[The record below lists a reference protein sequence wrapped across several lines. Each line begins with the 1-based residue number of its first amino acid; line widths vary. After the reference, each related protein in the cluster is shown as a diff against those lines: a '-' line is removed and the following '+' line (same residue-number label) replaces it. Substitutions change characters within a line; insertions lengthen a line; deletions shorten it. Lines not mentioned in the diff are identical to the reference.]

1 MWVRHAFPATGYR
14 ERAIGWG
21 GSVMQFTSAEKVLI
35 VGGTLSLVF
44 SFVMGFVLSRAR
56 LKDPAADHAW
66 LLQAHRVALWEGFML
81 LGLVFAVELS
91 TLSQGWETLA
101 ASLLVAAAALQA
113 ASAIANL
120 VQGIPDQFV
129 QRQLGYQL
137 AAANA
142 ALGAVGLVILVVGVF
157 KGL

>member
-1 MWVRHAFPATGYR
+1 MH
-14 ERAIGWG
+14 
-21 GSVMQFTSAEKVLI
+21 FTHAEKVLI
-35 VGGTLSLVF
+35 VGGTLSLTF

-56 LKDPAADHAW
+56 LKEPSADHAW

-81 LGLVFAVELS
+81 LGLVFAIELS
-91 TLSQGWETLA
+91 TLSRGLESLA
-101 ASLLVAAAALQA
+101 AWLLVAAAALQA

-129 QRQLGYQL
+129 ERRLGYRL
-137 AAANA
+137 AATNA
-142 ALGAVGLVILVVGVF
+142 VLGAAGLVILLVGVF

>member
-1 MWVRHAFPATGYR
+1 MD
-14 ERAIGWG
+14 
-21 GSVMQFTSAEKVLI
+21 FTTADKVLI

-44 SFVMGFVLSRAR
+44 SFVVGFVLSRAR

-91 TLSQGWETLA
+91 TLSQGLETAA

-113 ASAIANL
+113 GSAIANL

-129 QRQLGYQL
+129 ERRLGYQL

-142 ALGAVGLVILVVGVF
+142 GLGAIGLVILLVGVL

>member
-1 MWVRHAFPATGYR
+1 MH
-14 ERAIGWG
+14 
-21 GSVMQFTSAEKVLI
+21 FTTAEKVLI

-44 SFVMGFVLSRAR
+44 SFAMGFILSRAR
-56 LKDPAADHAW
+56 LKEPSADHAW

-91 TLSQGWETLA
+91 TLSQGLETLA
-101 ASLLVAAAALQA
+101 AWLLVAAAALQA

-120 VQGIPDQFV
+120 VQRIPDQFV
-129 QRQLGYQL
+129 ERRLGYQL
-137 AAANA
+137 AATNA
-142 ALGAVGLVILVVGVF
+142 VLGAIGLVILLVGVF

>member
-1 MWVRHAFPATGYR
+1 MH
-14 ERAIGWG
+14 
-21 GSVMQFTSAEKVLI
+21 FTTAEKVLI

-44 SFVMGFVLSRAR
+44 SFAMGFILSRAR
-56 LKDPAADHAW
+56 LKEPSADHAW

-91 TLSQGWETLA
+91 TLSQGLETLA
-101 ASLLVAAAALQA
+101 AWLLVAAAALQA

-120 VQGIPDQFV
+120 VQRIPDQFV
-129 QRQLGYQL
+129 ERRLGYQL
-137 AAANA
+137 AATNA
-142 ALGAVGLVILVVGVF
+142 VLGAIGLVIILVGVF

>member
-1 MWVRHAFPATGYR
+1 MH
-14 ERAIGWG
+14 
-21 GSVMQFTSAEKVLI
+21 FTNAEKVLV

-44 SFVMGFVLSRAR
+44 SFAMGFVLSRAR
-56 LKDPAADHAW
+56 LKDPSADHAW

-91 TLSQGWETLA
+91 TLSQGLETLA
-101 ASLLVAAAALQA
+101 AWLLVAAAALQA

-129 QRQLGYQL
+129 ERRLGYQL
-137 AAANA
+137 AATNA
-142 ALGAVGLVILVVGVF
+142 VLGTAGLAILLVGVF

>member
-1 MWVRHAFPATGYR
+1 MH
-14 ERAIGWG
+14 
-21 GSVMQFTSAEKVLI
+21 FTNAEKVLI
-35 VGGTLSLVF
+35 VGGTLSLIF
-44 SFVMGFVLSRAR
+44 SFAMGFILSRAR
-56 LKDPAADHAW
+56 LKDPSADHSW

-91 TLSQGWETLA
+91 TLSQGLETLA
-101 ASLLVAAAALQA
+101 AWLLVAAAALQA

-129 QRQLGYQL
+129 ERRLGYKL
-137 AAANA
+137 AATNA
-142 ALGAVGLVILVVGVF
+142 VLATIGLVILLVGVF

>member
-1 MWVRHAFPATGYR
+1 MH
-14 ERAIGWG
+14 
-21 GSVMQFTSAEKVLI
+21 FTAAEKVLI

-44 SFVMGFVLSRAR
+44 SFAMGFVLSRAR
-56 LKDPAADHAW
+56 LKDPSADHAW

-91 TLSQGWETLA
+91 TLSHGMETLA
-101 ASLLVAAAALQA
+101 AWLLVAAAALQA

-129 QRQLGYQL
+129 ERRLGYQL

-142 ALGAVGLVILVVGVF
+142 GLGAIGLVILLVGVF

>member
-1 MWVRHAFPATGYR
+1 MH
-14 ERAIGWG
+14 
-21 GSVMQFTSAEKVLI
+21 FTAAEKVLI

-44 SFVMGFVLSRAR
+44 SFAMGFILSRAR
-56 LKDPAADHAW
+56 LKEPSADHAW

-91 TLSQGWETLA
+91 TLSQGLETLA
-101 ASLLVAAAALQA
+101 AWLLVAAAALQA

-129 QRQLGYQL
+129 ERRLGYQL
-137 AAANA
+137 AATNA
-142 ALGAVGLVILVVGVF
+142 VLGAIGLVILLVGVF

>member
-1 MWVRHAFPATGYR
+1 MH
-14 ERAIGWG
+14 
-21 GSVMQFTSAEKVLI
+21 FTNAEKVLV

-44 SFVMGFVLSRAR
+44 SFVMGFILSRAR
-56 LKDPAADHAW
+56 LKNPSADHAW

-91 TLSQGWETLA
+91 TLSQGLETLA
-101 ASLLVAAAALQA
+101 AWLLVAAAALQA
-113 ASAIANL
+113 GSAIANL

-129 QRQLGYQL
+129 ERRLGYQL
-137 AAANA
+137 AATNA
-142 ALGAVGLVILVVGVF
+142 VLGAIGLVILLVGVF

>member
-1 MWVRHAFPATGYR
+1 MH
-14 ERAIGWG
+14 
-21 GSVMQFTSAEKVLI
+21 FTSAEKVLI
-35 VGGTLSLVF
+35 VGGTLNLVF
-44 SFVMGFVLSRAR
+44 AFAMGFILSRAR
-56 LKDPAADHAW
+56 LKTPSADHGW

-91 TLSQGWETLA
+91 TLSRGLETLA
-101 ASLLVAAAALQA
+101 AWLLVAAAALQA

-129 QRQLGYQL
+129 ERRLGYQL
-137 AAANA
+137 AATNA
-142 ALGAVGLVILVVGVF
+142 VLGAIGLVILLVGVF

>member
-1 MWVRHAFPATGYR
+1 MH
-14 ERAIGWG
+14 
-21 GSVMQFTSAEKVLI
+21 FTTAEKVLI

-44 SFVMGFVLSRAR
+44 SFVMGFILSRAR
-56 LKDPAADHAW
+56 LRDPSADHGW

-91 TLSQGWETLA
+91 TLSPGLETLA
-101 ASLLVAAAALQA
+101 AWLLVAAAALQA

-129 QRQLGYQL
+129 ERRLGYQL
-137 AAANA
+137 AATNA
-142 ALGAVGLVILVVGVF
+142 VLGAIGLVILLVGVF

>member
-1 MWVRHAFPATGYR
+1 MH
-14 ERAIGWG
+14 
-21 GSVMQFTSAEKVLI
+21 FTNAEKVLV

-44 SFVMGFVLSRAR
+44 SFVMGFILSRAR
-56 LKDPAADHAW
+56 LKDPSADHAW

-91 TLSQGWETLA
+91 TLSQGLETLA
-101 ASLLVAAAALQA
+101 AWLLVTAAALQA

-120 VQGIPDQFV
+120 VQGVPDQFV
-129 QRQLGYQL
+129 ERRLGYQL
-137 AAANA
+137 AATNA
-142 ALGAVGLVILVVGVF
+142 VLGAIGLVILLVGVF

>member
-1 MWVRHAFPATGYR
+1 MH
-14 ERAIGWG
+14 
-21 GSVMQFTSAEKVLI
+21 FTTAEKVLI

-56 LKDPAADHAW
+56 LKDPSADHTW

-91 TLSQGWETLA
+91 NLSQGLETLA

-129 QRQLGYQL
+129 ERRLGYQL

-142 ALGAVGLVILVVGVF
+142 VLGAVGLVVVLVGVF

>member
-1 MWVRHAFPATGYR
+1 MH
-14 ERAIGWG
+14 
-21 GSVMQFTSAEKVLI
+21 FTNAEKVLV
-35 VGGTLSLVF
+35 VGGVLSLVF
-44 SFVMGFVLSRAR
+44 SFVMGFILSRAR
-56 LKDPAADHAW
+56 LKNPSADHAW

-91 TLSQGWETLA
+91 TLSQGVETLA
-101 ASLLVAAAALQA
+101 AWLLVAAAALQA
-113 ASAIANL
+113 GSAIANL

-129 QRQLGYQL
+129 ERRLGYQL

-142 ALGAVGLVILVVGVF
+142 VLGAIGLVMLLVGVF

>member
-1 MWVRHAFPATGYR
+1 MH
-14 ERAIGWG
+14 
-21 GSVMQFTSAEKVLI
+21 FTNAEKVLI
-35 VGGTLSLVF
+35 VGGVLSLVF
-44 SFVMGFVLSRAR
+44 SFVMGFILSRAR
-56 LKDPAADHAW
+56 LKEPSADHAW

-91 TLSQGWETLA
+91 TLSQGLETLA
-101 ASLLVAAAALQA
+101 AWLLVAAAALQA

-129 QRQLGYQL
+129 ERRLGYQL

-142 ALGAVGLVILVVGVF
+142 GLGAIGLVILLVGVF

>member
-1 MWVRHAFPATGYR
+1 MH
-14 ERAIGWG
+14 
-21 GSVMQFTSAEKVLI
+21 FTNAEKVLI
-35 VGGTLSLVF
+35 VGGVLSLVF
-44 SFVMGFVLSRAR
+44 SFVMGFILSRAR
-56 LKDPAADHAW
+56 LKEPAADHAW
-66 LLQAHRVALWEGFML
+66 LLQAHRVALWEGFMM

-91 TLSQGWETLA
+91 TLSQAWETLA
-101 ASLLVAAAALQA
+101 AWLLVAAAALQA

-129 QRQLGYQL
+129 ERRLGYRL

-142 ALGAVGLVILVVGVF
+142 VLGAVGLVILLVGVF

>member
-1 MWVRHAFPATGYR
+1 MH
-14 ERAIGWG
+14 
-21 GSVMQFTSAEKVLI
+21 FTNAEKVLV

-44 SFVMGFVLSRAR
+44 SFVMGFILSRAR
-56 LKDPAADHAW
+56 LKDPSADHAW

-91 TLSQGWETLA
+91 TLSQGLETLA
-101 ASLLVAAAALQA
+101 AWLLVAAAALQA

-120 VQGIPDQFV
+120 LQGVPDQFAE
-129 QRQLGYQL
+129 RRLGYQL
-137 AAANA
+137 AATNA
-142 ALGAVGLVILVVGVF
+142 VLGAIGLVILLVGVF

>member
-1 MWVRHAFPATGYR
+1 MH
-14 ERAIGWG
+14 
-21 GSVMQFTSAEKVLI
+21 FTSAEKVLI

-44 SFVMGFVLSRAR
+44 SFVIGFVLSRAR

-129 QRQLGYQL
+129 QRRLGYQL

-142 ALGAVGLVILVVGVF
+142 GLGAVGLVILVVGVF

>member
-1 MWVRHAFPATGYR
+1 MDFPTA
-14 ERAIGWG
+14 A
-21 GSVMQFTSAEKVLI
+21 KVLI

-44 SFVMGFVLSRAR
+44 SFVMGFILSRAR
-56 LKDPAADHAW
+56 LKDPSADHAW

-91 TLSQGWETLA
+91 TLSQSLETLA
-101 ASLLVAAAALQA
+101 AWLLVAAAALQA

-120 VQGIPDQFV
+120 VQGIPDQFAE
-129 QRQLGYQL
+129 RRLGYQL
-137 AAANA
+137 AATNA
-142 ALGAVGLVILVVGVF
+142 VLGAIGLVILLVGVF

>member
-1 MWVRHAFPATGYR
+1 MH
-14 ERAIGWG
+14 
-21 GSVMQFTSAEKVLI
+21 FTNAEKVLI
-35 VGGTLSLVF
+35 VGGTLSLIF
-44 SFVMGFVLSRAR
+44 SFAMGFILSRAR
-56 LKDPAADHAW
+56 LKDPSADHSW

-91 TLSQGWETLA
+91 TLSQGLETLA
-101 ASLLVAAAALQA
+101 AWLLVAAAALQA

-129 QRQLGYQL
+129 ERRLGYQL
-137 AAANA
+137 AATNA
-142 ALGAVGLVILVVGVF
+142 VLATIGLVILLVGVF

>member
-1 MWVRHAFPATGYR
+1 MH
-14 ERAIGWG
+14 
-21 GSVMQFTSAEKVLI
+21 FTSAEKVLI
-35 VGGTLSLVF
+35 VGGTLNLVF
-44 SFVMGFVLSRAR
+44 AFAMGFILSRAR
-56 LKDPAADHAW
+56 LKTPSADHGW

-91 TLSQGWETLA
+91 TLSRGLETLA
-101 ASLLVAAAALQA
+101 AWLLVAAAALQA

-129 QRQLGYQL
+129 ERRLGYQL

-142 ALGAVGLVILVVGVF
+142 VIGAIGLVILLVGVF

>member
-1 MWVRHAFPATGYR
+1 MG
-14 ERAIGWG
+14 
-21 GSVMQFTSAEKVLI
+21 FTTAEKVLI
-35 VGGTLSLVF
+35 VGGTLSLAF
-44 SFVMGFVLSRAR
+44 SFVIGFILSRAR
-56 LKDPAADHAW
+56 LKDPSADHAW

-81 LGLVFAVELS
+81 LGLVFAVALS
-91 TLSQGWETLA
+91 PLSAAWETLA

-129 QRQLGYQL
+129 QRRLGYQL
-137 AAANA
+137 AATNA
-142 ALGAVGLVILVVGVF
+142 VLGAAGLVILLVGVF